1 MNLIRD
7 IFTYPFRGGGKAILI
22 LGTGLFVAGDLM
34 AFAPGIGI
42 IANFILFAY
51 FCSVYFQIIES
62 TATGGAEAPEFPDS
76 ADLIGDLFVPMLRV
90 VAVIVACYAPALI
103 YLLLAAEPGTGVFLA
118 WLGLGV
124 VYFPM
129 AMLAVGVLGYLGAMS
144 PHIVFPAIFRSG
156 GIYWL
161 AVFLLAMLYLG
172 QLFVLNILGG
182 LLIVESL
189 VASLLAMYLLMT
201 NGRTLGIIY
210 RERREAMGWI

>member
-7 IFTYPFRGGGKAILI
+7 IFTYPFRGSGKSILFF
-22 LGTGLFVAGDLM
+22 GTALFVGGELM
-34 AFAPGIGI
+34 AFAPILGL

-51 FCSVYFQIIES
+51 FCSVYLQIIES

-76 ADLIGDLFVPMLRV
+76 ADLVGDLFVPMLRV

-103 YLLLAAEPGTGVFLA
+103 YLLLADEPGTGVFLA
-118 WLGLGV
+118 WLGLGA

-129 AMLAVGVLGYLGAMS
+129 SMLAVGVLGYLGAMS
-144 PHIVFPAIFRSG
+144 PHIVLPAIFRSG
-156 GIYWL
+156 GLYWL
-161 AVFLLAMLYLG
+161 AVFLLAFLYLG
-172 QLFVLNILGG
+172 QWFILGMLSG
-182 LLIVESL
+182 LWIVGSL

-201 NGRTLGIIY
+201 NGRTLGIVY